1 MSIDLAIQVGFRKKV
16 PCLTRCSVR
25 SGGNVDKAFNGNR
38 RHYWLFGPILI
49 LSLGTTLPG
58 CKSFPL
64 RTAYDYQGH
73 YLAVHKDGAGIQT
86 PSYEAASTK
95 PSNPLETD
103 DDNILATPQD
113 LERQL
118 QNTII
123 DRITAYAS
131 ALPTTHDPA
140 CDGRLHL
147 LIIVHG
153 GMNDYGD
160 SGKHVTDLLPS
171 PISPP
176 IRPVETYPSGGLL
189 NNTCYYPLFL
199 NWNSAFGDSMK
210 DDLTRFRFG
219 EHDKWFAR
227 STAPIIAIGRV
238 LSSAMDIPASLFHQG
253 VTIKDG
259 IVGAIHEGDPKGG
272 IAIDTLA
279 NLPSYFLSMT
289 LLPITEGF
297 GAPAWGIM
305 KRRVDEA
312 TGSVA
317 PAQDTRST
325 GAARTLIQTLRKS
338 IVMRAS
344 CSTTQLTGASDQKF
358 CWANTST
365 EVTVTVVGHSMG
377 AMVVNRLLQAIEDP
391 WPSSSSQGLPIEH
404 IVYLAPAC
412 SINEAEQLL
421 MPYLDRHTST
431 HFWLFTLNKRDESRE
446 IPFNGLAVF
455 VPRGTLLAWVDTFL
469 ENEVGPGEGRFGW
482 VKYLETFY
490 GISDQKPS
498 PRAFLDY
505 FTPAS
510 APWKTLHVNWSL
522 KNSPMRLHAFS
533 SQRRVRDHTAPEH
546 HEDFLE
552 PDHFKAILC
561 KVDSGMFTP
570 GNNCQAS
577 K

>member
-1 MSIDLAIQVGFRKKV
+1 MNKTFKDN
-16 PCLTRCSVR
+16 T
-25 SGGNVDKAFNGNR
+25 
-38 RHYWLFGPILI
+38 RHYWLFGPILV
-49 LSLGTTLPG
+49 LSLGTTLSG

-95 PSNPLETD
+95 PSSPLDTD

-131 ALPTTHDPA
+131 TLPTTHDSA

-176 IRPVETYPSGGLL
+176 IRPVGTYPSGGLL

-199 NWNSAFGDSMK
+199 NWNSAFGDSIK
-210 DDLTRFRFG
+210 DDLIRFRFG
-219 EHDKWFAR
+219 ERDKWFAR
-227 STAPIIAIGRV
+227 STAPIIATSRV
-238 LSSAMDIPASLFHQG
+238 FSSAMDIPASLFHQG
-253 VTIKDG
+253 VTMRDG
-259 IVGAIHEGDPKGG
+259 IVGAAHEGDPMAG
-272 IAIDTLA
+272 IAIDTLV
-279 NLPSYFLSMT
+279 NLPSYFLSM
-289 LLPITEGF
+289 LMLPITEGF

-317 PAQDTRST
+317 PAQDTRPT
-325 GAARTLIQTLRKS
+325 GAARTLIQALRKS
-338 IVMRAS
+338 IVMKSS
-344 CSTTQLTGASDQKF
+344 CSPVQPSSSSDGKF
-358 CWANTST
+358 CWGNTST
-365 EVTVTVVGHSMG
+365 EVTVTLVGHSMG
-377 AMVVNRLLQAIEDP
+377 AMVINRLLQTIEDP
-391 WPSSSSQGLPIEH
+391 LLPSKHPGLPIER

-421 MPYLDRHTST
+421 MPYLDRHQST

-455 VPRGTLLAWVDTFL
+455 VPRGTLLAWIDTFL
-469 ENEVGPGEGRFGW
+469 ENEVGPGEGRLGW
-482 VKYLETFY
+482 VKYLEGFY
-490 GISDQKPS
+490 GLTDGQVPT
-498 PRAFLDY
+498 RAWNDY
-505 FTPAS
+505 FTAAS
-510 APWKTLHVNWSL
+510 SPWRPIRVNWSL
-522 KNSPMRLHAFS
+522 KNAPSRLQAFS
-533 SQRRVRDHTAPEH
+533 SQRRVWDQTAPEL
-546 HEDFLE
+546 HEDFLK
-552 PDHFKAILC
+552 PNHFKSALC
-561 KVDSGMFTP
+561 KVDPGMFKP
-570 GNNCQAS
+570 GDNCQAS

>member
-1 MSIDLAIQVGFRKKV
+1 MYRTSFHEVGHR
-16 PCLTRCSVR
+16 
-25 SGGNVDKAFNGNR
+25 
-38 RHYWLFGPILI
+38 WLFQMVVL
-49 LSLGTTLPG
+49 LSLGTSLAG
-58 CKSFPL
+58 CNSFSL

-73 YLAVHKDGAGIQT
+73 YLAIHKDGVPIRT
-86 PSYEAASTK
+86 PTYEVAAK
-95 PSNPLETD
+95 QPSASLNTD
-103 DDNILATPQD
+103 DDNTLSSPQD
-113 LERQL
+113 VEKQL

-131 ALPTTHDPA
+131 TLPNRNTPA

-160 SGKHVTDLLPS
+160 SGKHLTDLLPA

-176 IRPVETYPSGGLL
+176 TRTAGNYATEGLL
-189 NNTCYYPLFL
+189 NNTCYYPLFI
-199 NWNSAFGDSMK
+199 NWNSGFGDSIK
-210 DDLTRFRFG
+210 DDMIRFRFG
-219 EHDKWFAR
+219 EHNAGFAW
-227 STAPIIAIGRV
+227 STAPFIAAGRV

-253 VTIKDG
+253 VTMKDG
-259 IVGAIHEGDPKGG
+259 IVGAAHEGDPKVG
-272 IAIDTLA
+272 IALDTLA

-312 TGSVA
+312 TGSIA
-317 PAQDTRST
+317 PALETRQT
-325 GAARTLIQTLRKS
+325 GAARTLIQALRRSITMKS
-338 IVMRAS
+338 S
-344 CSTTQLTGASDQKF
+344 CTAPQPLAAGGGKF
-358 CWANTST
+358 CWANTPT
-365 EVTVTVVGHSMG
+365 EVTVTLVGHSMG
-377 AMVVNRLLQAIEDP
+377 AMIINRLLNAVEDP
-391 WPSSSSQGLPIEH
+391 LPSSSSPALPVDQI
-404 IVYLAPAC
+404 IYLAPAC

-421 MPYLDRHTST
+421 MSYLDRHPTT

-446 IPFNGLAVF
+446 IPLSGFAIF
-455 VPRGTLLAWVDTFL
+455 VPRGTLLAWIDTFL

-510 APWKTLHVNWSL
+510 DPWRALGVNWSL
-522 KNSPMRLHAFS
+522 KNSPMRLRAFS
-533 SQRRVRDHTAPEH
+533 SQRRIWDHTAPER

-552 PDHFKAILC
+552 PDHFKTILC
-561 KVDSGMFTP
+561 KIDP
-570 GNNCQAS
+570 GTYKPPNRCHLE
-577 K
+577 